1 MKLLGKNT
9 RYYLDM
15 DLTYKKVINLNFYNQ
30 HAVEQ
35 QIALLLYALFTIN
48 EHYNKLLK
56 SWH

>member
-15 DLTYKKVINLNFYNQ
+15 DLTYKKVINLNFDNQ

-35 QIALLLYALFTIN
+35 QIALLLYGLFTIN